1 VEIFLDLP
9 LGWAIL
15 ALFCGA
21 MMRSNGTYWLARGL
35 GAGASRTRLEK
46 HLDSDIMQRAG
57 RLMNRFGPFAVAL
70 CFLTVGLQTAV
81 IGSAGL
87 SRMPQSRFLPAVA
100 LGSLIWAV
108 VYATV
113 GLAAVAAWIALLLES
128 PAIAAVLAGVVVLAA
143 AYLLWRKRRRDRADD
158 DAVDGGPEDGG
169 AVATQPT
176 PREHPGVG
184 SGGPAVAAQPTPR
197 ERPNP

>member
-1 VEIFLDLP
+1 MEIFLDLP
-9 LGWAIL
+9 LGWAIV

-35 GAGASRTRLEK
+35 VAGASRTRLEK
-46 HLDSDIMQRAG
+46 HLDSDVMQRA
-57 RLMNRFGPFAVAL
+57 RRMMNRFGPFAVTL

-81 IGSAGL
+81 LGSAGL

-128 PAIAAVLAGVVVLAA
+128 PAIAVVLAGVVVLAA
-143 AYLLWRKRRRDRADD
+143 AYLLWRKRRAAHGEDAAADG
-158 DAVDGGPEDGG
+158 VPEDGSAG
-169 AVATQPT
+169 AESE
-176 PREHPGVG
+176 RFSRG
-184 SGGPAVAAQPTPR
+184 SR
-197 ERPNP
+197 